1 VTGMAVNLDEDFY
14 SSLTHFFFGFRP
26 QACHL
31 AGVFL
36 IERYI
41 VKPTG
46 VSNLWCVWDRSHG
59 VVFGAEALSKEQA
72 EALARSLNEAW
83 RRTQ

>member
-1 VTGMAVNLDEDFY
+1 VGGATQTLY
-14 SSLTHFFFGFRP
+14 SSLTLFAFGFRL

-36 IERYI
+36 TERYI

-46 VSNLWCVWDRSHG
+46 VPNLWCVCDRSHG
-59 VVFGAEALSKEQA
+59 VVFDAEALSKEQA
-72 EALARSLNEAW
+72 EAMAQRLNEAW

>member
-1 VTGMAVNLDEDFY
+1 MEEKSELV
-14 SSLTHFFFGFRP
+14 R
-26 QACHL
+26 HL
-31 AGVFL
+31 ADSPDWEEVFL
-36 IERYI
+36 TERYI

-46 VSNLWCVWDRSHG
+46 VPNLWCVWDRSHG

-72 EALARSLNEAW
+72 EVMARRLNEAW